1 MSHGAVYK
9 SLNIEKLDTF
19 YRNDPAGA
27 LESSAALLAEH
38 STQEAATSFAGDG
51 NILPGELDHFDH
63 GWLDDDAQRV
73 MRIGEMH
80 AIEVAQGF
88 NPPAPIET
96 FWVTGA
102 SNDFEMHIHAPA
114 PDDDDARVTVFMFIP
129 TSRGYGS
136 RRAASSSW
144 IVRIGDRDDVHHEA
158 FREVIDEDGPAV
170 YRIQVSGPRPGDD
183 QLTHEVRSSAVPPP
197 AR

>member
-1 MSHGAVYK
+1 MPQGAVYK
-9 SLNIEKLDTF
+9 SLNIEALDTF

-27 LESSAALLAEH
+27 LATAAELLAGS
-38 STQEAATSFAGDG
+38 STRDAAESFAGQG
-51 NILPGELDHFDH
+51 NIAPGELEHFDH

-102 SNDFEMHIHAPA
+102 SKDFEMHIHAPA
-114 PDDDDARVTVFMFIP
+114 PDHEDPRVTVFMFIP

-144 IVRIGDRDDVHHEA
+144 IVRMGDRDDVHHEA
-158 FREVIDEDGPAV
+158 FREVVDDDGPPV
-170 YRIQVSGPRPGDD
+170 FRIQVSGPNQGGA
-183 QLTHEVRSSAVPPP
+183 TS
-197 AR
+197 